1 MKSELSKSFDMK
13 DLGPLNFCLGIEFLE
28 EKEKGEIKLC
38 QRKYIKEVLRRFNM
52 EHCKPVST
60 PMNISEKLSKSMC
73 PKNDEERKE
82 VEKLPYQNLIES
94 LMYLAVSTR
103 PDISHAV
110 SALSQ
115 YNTNYGMQHWVAA
128 KRVLRYLKGTGNKGL
143 IFRKTGKNLVGY
155 ADADWGLNV
164 DDRKSYTGYVFHL
177 ANAAVSWESRKQ
189 KTVALSSTEAEYM
202 ALVDSAK
209 EAIHLRR
216 SLKEILK
223 RKPPKTTIFNDNQ
236 SAGLFTKNPI
246 FHNRTKQ
253 VDIRYHFTR
262 ECVETGDIEVRYLPT
277 EEMPADVLTKALPL
291 PKHVKCIAKLG
302 IKTIC

>member
-1 MKSELSKSFDMK
+1 MK
-13 DLGPLNFCLGIEFLE
+13 DWFL
-28 EKEKGEIKLC
+28 
-38 QRKYIKEVLRRFNM
+38 V
-52 EHCKPVST
+52 KP
-60 PMNISEKLSKSMC
+60 
-73 PKNDEERKE
+73 
-82 VEKLPYQNLIES
+82 
-94 LMYLAVSTR
+94 
-103 PDISHAV
+103 
-110 SALSQ
+110 
-115 YNTNYGMQHWVAA
+115 
-128 KRVLRYLKGTGNKGL
+128 
-143 IFRKTGKNLVGY
+143 GKNLVGY
-155 ADADWGLNV
+155 GDADWGSNV
-164 DDRKSYTGYVFHL
+164 DNRKSYTGYVFHL
-177 ANAAVSWESRKQ
+177 ANAAVSWESWKQ
-189 KTVALSSTEAEYM
+189 KTVALSRTEAQYM
-202 ALVDSAK
+202 ALADSAK

-302 IKTIC
+302 IKTICWQIASRATSQHVNIGK

>member
-1 MKSELSKSFDMK
+1 MK

-209 EAIHLRR
+209 EAIHLRKIPER
-216 SLKEILK
+216 N
-223 RKPPKTTIFNDNQ
+223 PKKAT
-236 SAGLFTKNPI
+236 TKNDDFQRQSERRI
-246 FHNRTKQ
+246 
-253 VDIRYHFTR
+253 VDEKSNFPQPNQTR
-262 ECVETGDIEVRYLPT
+262 GY
-277 EEMPADVLTKALPL
+277 PASFYARMR
-291 PKHVKCIAKLG
+291 G
-302 IKTIC
+302 ER